1 MMRRSKIGYSD
12 FYDLMK
18 KGRLARDYAL
28 IHYDELAKR
37 PAAHILYGPSSNYLG
52 GMVPVRSKS
61 PKPHLLSTHTR
72 KKSYTAYE
80 LDENDKVIRVTHVR
94 KSVPDCTYHLFEID
108 GITYGQPFFPDQN
121 KPYPQATMAIQ
132 YDNGHPAYHA
142 MTKGDHYLYAEF
154 YDYPDPNTV
163 HADLYLFIP
172 EGTVAPGVPKN
183 FEAPF
188 GAWDSPVTLDSYEQP
203 YQPFAVKSP

>member
-1 MMRRSKIGYSD
+1 MTSLPNDRQRTFCMVRRRIIWEEWYL
-12 FYDLMK
+12 FVQN
-18 KGRLARDYAL
+18 
-28 IHYDELAKR
+28 R
-37 PAAHILYGPSSNYLG
+37 PNHIFCLRTPA
-52 GMVPVRSKS
+52 
-61 PKPHLLSTHTR
+61 

-121 KPYPQATMAIQ
+121 KPYPQAIMAIQ
-132 YDNGHPAYHA
+132 YANGHPAYHA

-188 GAWDSPVTLDSYEQP
+188 GAWDSPVTLDFYEQP
-203 YQPFAVKSP
+203 YQPFAVKSL